1 MNSTWTEKLNGQLIA
16 HLTKKQKNKK
26 KELKNDASF
35 SFSLSLIHFKRI
47 P

>member
-1 MNSTWTEKLNGQLIA
+1 MNSTWTEKLNGQLKA
-16 HLTKKQKNKK
+16 HLTKKQKKNKK

-35 SFSLSLIHFKRI
+35 SFIHFKRI